1 MRVVAALIL
10 LALALPVPA
19 APAPAGKPPRGH
31 DALAESVE
39 IYKAGLERM
48 LPIYEADLQRRTELL
63 NQAAARHVRGELP
76 ASEVE
81 RARRLVASTREQI
94 ADTRREMHM
103 ADLLVVESRA
113 RWQLVELGRA
123 VPGAYQVGKTVI
135 RYIGTRPWALA
146 DIGSVEKFYLSRFSR
161 ALPISALGQ
170 TALHRRMGL
179 DHRESVDVA
188 VHPDSREGVA
198 LLSYLRAR
206 RIPFIAYRGAVAGAA
221 TGAHVHIGLPS
232 DRLES
237 EVAPGTGSARR

>member
-1 MRVVAALIL
+1 
-10 LALALPVPA
+10 
-19 APAPAGKPPRGH
+19 
-31 DALAESVE
+31 
-39 IYKAGLERM
+39 M

-63 NQAAARHVRGELP
+63 NQAAERHVRGELP

-94 ADTRREMHM
+94 AQARVEMRM

-135 RYIGTRPWALA
+135 RYIGTARWALA
-146 DIGSVEKFYLSRFSR
+146 DVGSVQKFFLSRFGR
-161 ALPISALGQ
+161 PLPISALGQ
-170 TALHRRMGL
+170 TDLHRKLGF

-198 LLSYLRAR
+198 LLSYLRSR
-206 RIPFIAYRGAVAGAA
+206 RIPFIAYRGAVAGTA

-232 DRLES
+232 ERLES
-237 EVAPGTGSARR
+237 ELAPGAGSARR